1 VDIRTLPF
9 VRFEDNETHSNGFWG
24 INLGLGVDG
33 VGPDPA
39 TPHIIKNLKIWA
51 VTGGIGIESPSVLMD
66 GVTVNDAIY
75 GVRGSIYKAQD
86 WRNVSINSRG
96 FTIATRDEFLQKPS
110 KRHRQPGW
118 SPEGTGDGGARI
130 QSPEI
135 EVAKL
140 NPVDTLP
147 PITVITQV
155 RKDGNGLVVRGTT
168 SDNGTLK
175 RVTVNGAEAKVS
187 ATGEWEITLANVNAG
202 PVKLTALSEDA
213 AGNTEKTPHEV
224 TVVVR

>member
-1 VDIRTLPF
+1 V
-9 VRFEDNETHSNGFWG
+9 
-24 INLGLGVDG
+24 
-33 VGPDPA
+33 
-39 TPHIIKNLKIWA
+39 TPHVIRNLKIWS
-51 VTGGIGIESPSVLMD
+51 VVGGVDIESPCVLID
-66 GVTVNDAIY
+66 GMTLNDVTY
-75 GVRGSIYKAQD
+75 GVRGSSYKAQD

-118 SPEGTGDGGARI
+118 SPEGTGDGGAKL

-135 EVAKL
+135 EVARL

-155 RKDGNGLVVRGTT
+155 RKDGNALVVRGTT

-175 RVTVNGAEAKVS
+175 RVTVNGTEAKFA
-187 ATGEWEITLANVNAG
+187 ATGEWEFTLANVKAG
-202 PVKLTALSEDA
+202 PVKLTALSEDV
-213 AGNTEKTPHEV
+213 AGNAEKTPHEV